1 LLVTHRKPG
10 QPGHP
15 TLGQEKGSGWVPLG
29 ETELPLALEGK
40 EARGSGP
47 PRREGRAHPTEA

>member
-1 LLVTHRKPG
+1 MTHRKPG